1 MLSAFGVDRPQTD
14 PGLSG
19 PVSHPARLCLLRLLG
34 SLVGRLAELA
44 LAAFSPLVPAS
55 SCSLAHS
62 LAMLPPP
69 TPIPPPLGES
79 ESFDLVAHAAPVS
92 ACIPPIGG
100 AG

>member
-1 MLSAFGVDRPQTD
+1 
-14 PGLSG
+14 
-19 PVSHPARLCLLRLLG
+19 LRLLG

-69 TPIPPPLGES
+69 TPTPPPLGES